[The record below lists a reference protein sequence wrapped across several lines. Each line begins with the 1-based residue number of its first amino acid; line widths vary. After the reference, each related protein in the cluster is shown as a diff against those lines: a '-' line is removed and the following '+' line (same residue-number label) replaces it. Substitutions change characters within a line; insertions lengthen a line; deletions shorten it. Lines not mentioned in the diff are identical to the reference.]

1 MNELENTISEK
12 DIKKAMRLM
21 EKCKKKPAKMFM
33 NPVMASKVI
42 KELNDK
48 GIETKANNG
57 KDYVFGLEVVLNS
70 EIVEDV
76 AYIE

>member
-1 MNELENTISEK
+1 MSELENAISAK

-33 NPVMASKVI
+33 SPIMASKVI

-57 KDYVFGLEVVLNS
+57 KDYVFGLEVVLNG